1 LIFLLKIFVR
11 FALRLFCPSIV
22 VKNAELMN
30 TKGPVLLVV
39 NHPDSFLDAVI
50 IGALYPR
57 NITYLARGDVFK
69 NPFFAFLLRGLRLVP
84 VFRQREG
91 KEHLHLNASA
101 FKQAVNCLRDNGVVL
116 IFIEGICLNTH
127 ELQPFKKGASRILE
141 SAHAEGIFPI
151 VQIAGIGYS
160 SFTAFG
166 KGIHLAFENLSW
178 PTPIVEATDRVRFN
192 AVVFEKMERL
202 ITVPEHPGFK
212 RGLLYYFAL
221 PLYIPVRAFA
231 AAKTKDSV
239 FYDSVLFA
247 LLLFTFPVYV
257 ALVVTIV
264 LKVKLILG

>member
-1 LIFLLKIFVR
+1 LVR
-11 FALRLFCPSIV
+11 FALRIFCPSIV

-30 TKGPVLLVV
+30 TKGPILLVV

-57 NITYLARGDVFK
+57 KINYLARGDVFR
-69 NPFFAFLLRGLRLVP
+69 NPVFGFLLRQLNMIP

-101 FKQAVNCLRDNGVVL
+101 FSQAVHCLRNDGIVL

-127 ELQPFKKGASRILE
+127 ELQPYKKGASRILE

-151 VQIAGIGYS
+151 IQIAGIGYS

-166 KGIHLAFENLSW
+166 KGIHLTFENMSW
-178 PTPIVEATDRVRFN
+178 PTPIVDAVDRVRFN
-192 AVVFEKMERL
+192 AVIFEKMQRL
-202 ITVPEHPGFK
+202 IKVPVHVSFP

-231 AAKTKDSV
+231 AAKTKGTV

-247 LLLFTFPVYV
+247 LLLFTFPIYV

>member
-1 LIFLLKIFVR
+1 
-11 FALRLFCPSIV
+11 
-22 VKNAELMN
+22 MH

-57 NITYLARGDVFK
+57 KINYLARGDVFR
-69 NPFFAFLLRGLRLVP
+69 NPVFGFLLGQLHMLP

-91 KEHLHLNASA
+91 KEHLHLNANT
-101 FKQAVNCLRDNGVVL
+101 FQKAVDCLRNDGIVL

-178 PTPIVEATDRVRFN
+178 PTAIVEATDRVRFN
-192 AVVFEKMERL
+192 AVVYEKMERL
-202 ITVPEHPGFK
+202 IKVPEHPGFAK
-212 RGLLYYFAL
+212 GFLYYFAL
-221 PLYIPVRAFA
+221 PFYIPVRAFA

-257 ALVVTIV
+257 VLVVTIV

>member
-1 LIFLLKIFVR
+1 
-11 FALRLFCPSIV
+11 
-22 VKNAELMN
+22 
-30 TKGPVLLVV
+30 
-39 NHPDSFLDAVI
+39 
-50 IGALYPR
+50 
-57 NITYLARGDVFK
+57 
-69 NPFFAFLLRGLRLVP
+69 
-84 VFRQREG
+84 
-91 KEHLHLNASA
+91 LNANT
-101 FKQAVNCLRDNGVVL
+101 FQKAVECLRNDGIVL

-178 PTPIVEATDRVRFN
+178 PTPIVEATDRVGFN

-202 ITVPEHPGFK
+202 IKVPEHPGFAK
-212 RGLLYYFAL
+212 GFLYYFAL
-221 PLYIPVRAFA
+221 PFYVPVRAFA